1 MMKDRI
7 CTICGAAYTPTAYNQ
22 LRCPSCVRD
31 RKLKCALC
39 GAVYT
44 TSLYNR
50 PNNRSMC
57 DACLFKY
64 RAEMNSHALHI
75 QSDEARKRTANE
87 RASLGKKYIESARMA
102 GKTHPHT
109 AKGSEKNTSAKIWL
123 LRAPDGTG
131 YEVSNLYEFL
141 RQHEDWFPFFN
152 QARKAFTAMGRTI
165 RDPDGDFPHRY
176 SYYGWT
182 LDAPPFL
189 SDEMEE
195 RKKYIAQKET
205 LRKKRRALNEPGYI
219 NNVEEDEE

>member
-1 MMKDRI
+1 MIKERI
-7 CTICGAAYTPTAYNQ
+7 CTICGAAYKPTAYNQ
-22 LRCPSCVRD
+22 IRCPSCVRA
-31 RKLKCALC
+31 RKLKCEVC

-44 TSLYNR
+44 TSPYNR
-50 PNNRSMC
+50 PGNRSMC

-64 RAEMNSHALHI
+64 RANMNSQALHI
-75 QSDEARKRTANE
+75 QSDVARE
-87 RASLGKKYIESARMA
+87 RAAHARGSLGKKYIASARMA

-131 YEVSNLYEFL
+131 YVVSNLYEFL

-165 RDPDGDFPHRY
+165 RDPEGDFPHKY
-176 SYYGWT
+176 SYYGWK

-189 SDEMEE
+189 SDEMER
-195 RKKYIAQKET
+195 RKKYIAQKEER
-205 LRKKRRALNEPGYI
+205 RKTMRALNTPGFI
-219 NNVEEDEE
+219 KEEVDEQ